1 MDTSALLLEISGE
14 NLLLVDP
21 QTLTILAANPKICTT
36 LAYPPEKLC
45 GMPIG
50 DIECALS
57 DLFFWEEI
65 NTEGLVF
72 KEAESSLRCQD
83 GSILNV
89 TKTVRRVGQSAENPA
104 GLYALRAIV
113 TDQQQQIASDLASA
127 TLRLRAT
134 LEATADGILLV
145 DHEGHIL
152 NMNRR
157 FSNMWSLPEDALLDR
172 DDRQIFRIM
181 DEQLATT
188 EKTADAA
195 SCSSAIVNL
204 PAAADPNEGQRQKI
218 DLLHLNNGRIFERNI
233 ALALDHG
240 QAIGRVISFRDIT

>member
-89 TKTVRRVGQSAENPA
+89 TKTVRRVGQSCMPCAPLSRISSSKSPA
-104 GLYALRAIV
+104 I
-113 TDQQQQIASDLASA
+113 
-127 TLRLRAT
+127 
-134 LEATADGILLV
+134 
-145 DHEGHIL
+145 
-152 NMNRR
+152 
-157 FSNMWSLPEDALLDR
+157 
-172 DDRQIFRIM
+172 
-181 DEQLATT
+181 
-188 EKTADAA
+188 
-195 SCSSAIVNL
+195 L
-204 PAAADPNEGQRQKI
+204 PARHSA
-218 DLLHLNNGRIFERNI
+218 
-233 ALALDHG
+233 
-240 QAIGRVISFRDIT
+240 